1 MMIPM
6 LKMKIMF
13 NFQIREKVPIISE
26 KSMQE
31 DQDKK
36 IAKINKLVEEMIF

>member
-1 MMIPM
+1 
-6 LKMKIMF
+6 MKIMF
-13 NFQIREKVPIISE
+13 NFQIREKVPIILE

-36 IAKINKLVEEMIF
+36 IAKINKLVEEMTF

>member
-13 NFQIREKVPIISE
+13 KFQIREKVPIISE

-36 IAKINKLVEEMIF
+36 IAKINKLVEEMTF